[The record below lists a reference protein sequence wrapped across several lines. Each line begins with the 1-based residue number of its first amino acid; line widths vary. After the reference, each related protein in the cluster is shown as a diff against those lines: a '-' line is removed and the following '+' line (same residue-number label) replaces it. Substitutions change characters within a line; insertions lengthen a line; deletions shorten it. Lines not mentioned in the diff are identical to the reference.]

1 MAVRTCSSR
10 YKPRCLRT
18 YQDRCWRRSTA
29 RFRRF
34 RPCHRVPSRPS
45 YPGCRQRPG
54 RHCLRGCRPSQPG
67 RRLRLSHLSRRG
79 LRRHRCCPPRRR
91 WDCPRWNCPRWSYPR
106 WSYPHSDFLLPR
118 CRRPKNCCRR
128 CPRSRRPSWMSTR
141 GTRTARSRPAQSD
154 ARASVRAHDSSS
166 ESTTR
171 VAWSGNRAAE
181 QPHRARTLPNRDTVI
196 LGVRCPTNR
205 SLGR

>member
-10 YKPRCLRT
+10 YRPRCLRT
-18 YQDRCWRRSTA
+18 YLDRCWRRSTA

-45 YPGCRQRPG
+45 CRRRPC
-54 RHCLRGCRPSQPG
+54 RHSLRGCRPSQPG
-67 RRLRLSHLSRRG
+67 RRLRLCRLSRRG
-79 LRRHRCCPPRRR
+79 LRRRRCCPPRRRR
-91 WDCPRWNCPRWSYPR
+91 WDCPRWSCPRWSCPR
-106 WSYPHSDFLLPR
+106 SDYLLPR
-118 CRRPKNCCRR
+118 CRRPKNCYRR

-141 GTRTARSRPAQSD
+141 GTRTAQPRPAQSD

-181 QPHRARTLPNRDTVI
+181 QPPRARTLPNRDTVI